1 MSTSPTHLTE
11 ASTPPLAD
19 FGTYRSIVDL
29 IAERGGVAPN
39 HIAFRIKQ
47 NGALVDVTTEEF
59 VSTVRAVAKGLI
71 AQGVQAGDR
80 IAIQGATSYSWTIA
94 DIASLWAGA
103 IVVPIFDTSSP
114 DQVQHILRSSK
125 SVAAFAGTEEQRRGI
140 ASQIG
145 EKIWSLDAHGMLALK
160 AAGRHVTDE
169 QLDERRVG
177 VNLDDAATLVFTSG
191 TEGTPKGAI
200 ITHRNLI
207 GQVLN
212 IGADYGELVHDR
224 GSTLI
229 FLPLAH
235 VLARGLQLIC
245 LTAGMGISY
254 EADPAQAVGAL
265 TTIRPTFL
273 VVVPRVLERI
283 RDRIAEQAQSKRL
296 GWVWRDAEQTAISWG
311 RMLED
316 RQHETANPSRSLR
329 LRHAIYDRL
338 FFAKVRHLVGGH
350 IDYLLSGAAPLDSNL
365 NLLFRGMGLEVIE
378 GYGLTEST
386 APLTGNRPGNNYAGT
401 VGPPTPGHTVR
412 ISPEGEVLAHGI
424 GISPGYD
431 GIDNSTTMVDGF
443 FRTGDL
449 GTLDSEGRLTI
460 TGRLSETIVTSGGKT
475 IAPQKWESNVAQDPL
490 VAHAVMVGDSRPYP
504 GALIFLD
511 QEEAAKH
518 GITSANDGQFLDS
531 TIPASILT
539 AIRRANQQVAA
550 PERVKR
556 IKILL
561 MDMAPGSDFVTPT
574 MKLRR
579 SRVIQ
584 KLSASIDELYERGMS
599 V

>member
-1 MSTSPTHLTE
+1 MTE

-19 FGTYRSIVDL
+19 FGTYRNIVDL
-29 IAERGGVAPN
+29 IAERGEVAPN

-71 AQGVQAGDR
+71 AQGVQAEDR
-80 IAIQGATSYSWTIA
+80 IATQGATSYSWTIA

-114 DQVQHILRSSK
+114 DQVQHILRSSN

-145 EKIWSLDAHGMLALK
+145 EKIWSLDEHGMSALK
-160 AAGRHVTDE
+160 AAGQHVTDE

-177 VNLDDAATLVFTSG
+177 VNLDDVATLVFTSG
-191 TEGTPKGAI
+191 TEGMPKGAI

-245 LTAGMGISY
+245 LTAGMRISY
-254 EADPAQAVGAL
+254 ESDPAQAVGAL
-265 TTIRPTFL
+265 TTLRPTFL

-283 RDRIAEQAQSKRL
+283 RDRIAEQARSKRL
-296 GWVWRDAEQTAISWG
+296 GWVWRDAEQTAIAWG
-311 RMLED
+311 RMLEE
-316 RQHETANPSRSLR
+316 RQHMTANPSRSLK
-329 LRHAIYDRL
+329 LRHATYDRL
-338 FFAKVRHLVGGH
+338 FFAKVRDLVGGQ
-350 IDYLLSGAAPLDSNL
+350 IDYLLSGAAPLNSNL

-412 ISPEGEVLAHGI
+412 ISPEGEVLARGI

-443 FRTGDL
+443 IRTGDL

-475 IAPQKWESNVAQDPL
+475 ISPQKWESNVAQDPL

-518 GITSANDGQFLDS
+518 GITSTNDGQFLDD

-539 AIRRANQQVAA
+539 AIRRANQLVAA

>member
-19 FGTYRSIVDL
+19 FGTYRNIVDL
-29 IAERGGVAPN
+29 IAERGEVAPN

-71 AQGVQAGDR
+71 AQGVQAEDR

-114 DQVQHILRSSK
+114 DQVQHILRSSN

-145 EKIWSLDAHGMLALK
+145 KKIWSLDEHGMSALK
-160 AAGRHVTDE
+160 AAGQHVTDE

-177 VNLDDAATLVFTSG
+177 VNLDDVATLVFTSG
-191 TEGTPKGAI
+191 TEGMPKGAI

-245 LTAGMGISY
+245 LTAGMRISY

-265 TTIRPTFL
+265 TTLRPTFL

-283 RDRIAEQAQSKRL
+283 RDRIAEQARSKRL
-296 GWVWRDAEQTAISWG
+296 GWVWRDAEQTAIAWG
-311 RMLED
+311 RMLEE
-316 RQHETANPSRSLR
+316 RQHMTANPSRSLK
-329 LRHAIYDRL
+329 LRHATYDRL
-338 FFAKVRHLVGGH
+338 FFAKVRDLVGGQ
-350 IDYLLSGAAPLDSNL
+350 IDYLLSGAAPLNSNL

-412 ISPEGEVLAHGI
+412 ISPEGEVLARGI

-443 FRTGDL
+443 IRTGDL

-475 IAPQKWESNVAQDPL
+475 IFPQKWESNVAQDPL

-518 GITSANDGQFLDS
+518 GITSTNDGQFLDD

-539 AIRRANQQVAA
+539 AIRRANQLVAA

>member
-19 FGTYRSIVDL
+19 FGTYRNIVDL
-29 IAERGGVAPN
+29 IAERGEVAPN

-71 AQGVQAGDR
+71 AQGVQAEDR
-80 IAIQGATSYSWTIA
+80 IATQGATSYSWTIA

-114 DQVQHILRSSK
+114 DQVQHILRSSN

-145 EKIWSLDAHGMLALK
+145 EKIWSLDEHGMSALK
-160 AAGRHVTDE
+160 AAGQHVTDE

-177 VNLDDAATLVFTSG
+177 VNLDDVATLVFTSG
-191 TEGTPKGAI
+191 TEGMPKGAI

-245 LTAGMGISY
+245 LTAGMRISY
-254 EADPAQAVGAL
+254 ESDPAQAVGAL
-265 TTIRPTFL
+265 TTLRPTFL

-283 RDRIAEQAQSKRL
+283 RDRIAEQARSKRL
-296 GWVWRDAEQTAISWG
+296 GWVWRDAEQTAIAWG
-311 RMLED
+311 RMLEE
-316 RQHETANPSRSLR
+316 RQHMTANPSRSLK
-329 LRHAIYDRL
+329 LRHATYDRL
-338 FFAKVRHLVGGH
+338 FFAKVRDLVGGQ
-350 IDYLLSGAAPLDSNL
+350 IDYLLSGAAPLNSNL

-412 ISPEGEVLAHGI
+412 ISPEGEVLARGI

-443 FRTGDL
+443 IRTGDL

-475 IAPQKWESNVAQDPL
+475 ISPQKWESNVAQDPL

-518 GITSANDGQFLDS
+518 GITSTNDGQFLDD

-539 AIRRANQQVAA
+539 AIRRANQLVAA

>member
-19 FGTYRSIVDL
+19 FGTYRNIVDL
-29 IAERGGVAPN
+29 IAERGEVAPN

-71 AQGVQAGDR
+71 AQGVQAEDR

-114 DQVQHILRSSK
+114 DQVQHILRSSN

-145 EKIWSLDAHGMLALK
+145 EKIWSLDEHGMSALK
-160 AAGRHVTDE
+160 AAGQHVTDE

-177 VNLDDAATLVFTSG
+177 VNLDDVATLVFTSG
-191 TEGTPKGAI
+191 TEGMPKGAI

-245 LTAGMGISY
+245 LTAGMRISY

-265 TTIRPTFL
+265 TTLRPTFL

-283 RDRIAEQAQSKRL
+283 RDRIAEQARSKRL
-296 GWVWRDAEQTAISWG
+296 GWVWRDAEQTAIAWG
-311 RMLED
+311 RMLEE
-316 RQHETANPSRSLR
+316 RQHMTANPSRSLK
-329 LRHAIYDRL
+329 LRHATYDRL
-338 FFAKVRHLVGGH
+338 FFAKVRDLVGGQ
-350 IDYLLSGAAPLDSNL
+350 IDYLLSGAAPLNSNL

-412 ISPEGEVLAHGI
+412 ISPEGEVLARGI

-443 FRTGDL
+443 IRTGDL

-475 IAPQKWESNVAQDPL
+475 ISPQKWESNVAQDPL

-518 GITSANDGQFLDS
+518 GITSTNDGQFLDD

-539 AIRRANQQVAA
+539 AIRRANQLVAA

>member
-19 FGTYRSIVDL
+19 FGTYRNIVDL
-29 IAERGGVAPN
+29 IAERGEVAPN

-59 VSTVRAVAKGLI
+59 VSTVRAVAKGLV
-71 AQGVQAGDR
+71 AQGVQAEDR

-114 DQVQHILRSSK
+114 AQVQHILRSSN

-145 EKIWSLDAHGMLALK
+145 KKIWSLDEHGMSALK
-160 AAGRHVTDE
+160 AAGQHVTDE

-177 VNLDDAATLVFTSG
+177 VNLDDVATLVFTSG
-191 TEGTPKGAI
+191 TEGMPKGAI

-245 LTAGMGISY
+245 LTAGMRISY

-265 TTIRPTFL
+265 TTLRPTFL

-283 RDRIAEQAQSKRL
+283 RDRIAEQARSKRL
-296 GWVWRDAEQTAISWG
+296 GWVWRDAEQTAIAWG
-311 RMLED
+311 RMLEE
-316 RQHETANPSRSLR
+316 RQHMTANPSRSLK
-329 LRHAIYDRL
+329 LRHATYDRL
-338 FFAKVRHLVGGH
+338 FFAKVRDLVGGQ
-350 IDYLLSGAAPLDSNL
+350 IDYLLSGAAPLNSNL

-412 ISPEGEVLAHGI
+412 ISPEGEVLARGI

-443 FRTGDL
+443 IRTGDL

-475 IAPQKWESNVAQDPL
+475 ISPQKWESNVAQDPL

-518 GITSANDGQFLDS
+518 GITSTNDGQFLDD

-539 AIRRANQQVAA
+539 AIRRANQLVAA

>member
-19 FGTYRSIVDL
+19 FGTYRNIVDL
-29 IAERGGVAPN
+29 ITERGEVAPN

-47 NGALVDVTTEEF
+47 NGALVDVTTEDF

-71 AQGVQAGDR
+71 AQGVQAEDR

-114 DQVQHILRSSK
+114 DQVQHILRSSN

-145 EKIWSLDAHGMLALK
+145 KKIWSLDEHGMSALK
-160 AAGRHVTDE
+160 AAGQHVTDE

-177 VNLDDAATLVFTSG
+177 VNLDDVATLVFTSG
-191 TEGTPKGAI
+191 TEGMPKGAI

-245 LTAGMGISY
+245 LTAGMRISY

-265 TTIRPTFL
+265 TTLRPTFL

-283 RDRIAEQAQSKRL
+283 RDRIAEQARSKRL
-296 GWVWRDAEQTAISWG
+296 GWVWRDAEQTAIAWG
-311 RMLED
+311 RMLEE
-316 RQHETANPSRSLR
+316 RQHMTANPSRSLK
-329 LRHAIYDRL
+329 LRHATYDRL
-338 FFAKVRHLVGGH
+338 FFAKVRDLVGGQ

-412 ISPEGEVLAHGI
+412 ISPEGEVLARGI

-443 FRTGDL
+443 IRTGDL

-518 GITSANDGQFLDS
+518 GITSTNDGQFLDS

-561 MDMAPGSDFVTPT
+561 MDMAPGSDFVAPT